1 MMNQGRIHA
10 DIGGADRRRIRAE
23 ELVRRFEEI
32 RREEQLDASA
42 AEMLR
47 EIYA

>member
-1 MMNQGRIHA
+1 MH
-10 DIGGADRRRIRAE
+10 DYTGAQKRRARPE
-23 ELVRRFEEI
+23 DLVRRFDEV

-47 EIYA
+47 DAYV